1 MLCGTLIISFVL
13 LSSMIFT
20 DNKDFLVGVNYFA
33 AVLTFIY
40 IIIFYYQYFSVFG
53 FKKYQLIIRVI
64 IIAILYLLTKQ
75 ITNNILNTIG
85 LKYFN

>member
-1 MLCGTLIISFVL
+1 
-13 LSSMIFT
+13 MIFT
-20 DNKDFLVGVNYFA
+20 NNKDFLVGVNYFA
-33 AVLTFIY
+33 IVLTFIY

-53 FKKYQLIIRVI
+53 LKKYQLIIRVTS
-64 IIAILYLLTKQ
+64 IALLYLLTKQ